1 MEMDEIY
8 NFQLCAAYYSFLTF
22 ERVVV
27 WWAELGQFFFLGRS
41 SLKTDQT
48 AEATRRRPSPLA
60 AGRSNSPS
68 PVPPRRRPNH
78 DQARN
83 AALIQPHPL
92 PPSLF
97 PLFPLFP
104 LSSNRAL
111 TRDGFRNA
119 ERSGSS
125 E

>member
-60 AGRSNSPS
+60 ADRTATRH
-68 PVPPRRRPNH
+68 VM
-78 DQARN
+78 
-83 AALIQPHPL
+83 QP
-92 PPSLF
+92 
-97 PLFPLFP
+97 
-104 LSSNRAL
+104 
-111 TRDGFRNA
+111 
-119 ERSGSS
+119 
-125 E
+125 